1 MTSLQEPG
9 GRPGWILRLF
19 NQEGWNVKL
28 EMQEFIDLRELS
40 QVLEFNT
47 LTRNPG
53 DSGTNLLLR
62 VALGILEKR
71 EG

>member
-1 MTSLQEPG
+1 
-9 GRPGWILRLF
+9 
-19 NQEGWNVKL
+19 
-28 EMQEFIDLRELS
+28 MQEFIDLRELS
-40 QVLEFNT
+40 QVLQFNT

>member
-1 MTSLQEPG
+1 MAH
-9 GRPGWILRLF
+9 PGWILRLF

-28 EMQEFIDLRELS
+28 DMQEFIDLRGLS

-53 DSGTNLLLR
+53 DNGTNLLLR
-62 VALGILEKR
+62 VAFGNLEKR